1 VRRRLRASREGA
13 RDVTLA
19 ELQVDEALLL
29 RMSGA
34 GPRYTSY
41 PTAPEWKPFTSED
54 ARAALTRAAAKRDTP
69 LSLYVHLPFCARMCL
84 FCGCTVEITR
94 RPDKVTSYLN
104 ALELEVERTADAL
117 GGRNKVMQIHWGGG
131 TPTHLAPAELA
142 RLFEILTKRFEVL
155 PGAEISIEVHPHVT
169 TFEQIDVLVACGFN
183 RISMGVQDLDPHV
196 QEVIARDQTTEE
208 TEALVEYCR
217 AKGMSGGVNL
227 DLMYGLPE
235 QTEATF
241 AATLQTIA
249 RIRPDRLAVYGYAHV
264 PWLKKHQTA
273 LEPYRMPTPPE
284 RARLFFV
291 AIEQLSKFGYEVIGI
306 DHFALRSD
314 PLFKALEDGTLHR
327 NFMGYTTHPADEML
341 AFGMSAIA
349 DVGGAFIQ
357 NDHDTRSYEERIRS
371 GDFAALR
378 GIVRSAEDDLRR
390 GAIQALM
397 CGMRLD
403 FDELGRE
410 FGRGDLAQ
418 HFARE
423 LEELKPLEAQ
433 GFCSLDP
440 RGVTVHPKGRLF
452 LRHLAMVFDEYLR
465 RSKPE
470 GPRFSKT
477 I

>member
-1 VRRRLRASREGA
+1 MSFA
-13 RDVTLA
+13 DLA
-19 ELQVDEALLL
+19 VDEALLL

-41 PTAPEWKPFTSED
+41 PTAPEWKPFTSAD
-54 ARAALTRAAAKRDTP
+54 ARAALERAALRANEP
-69 LSLYVHLPFCARMCL
+69 LSIYVHLPFCARMCL
-84 FCGCTVEITR
+84 FCGCSVEITR
-94 RPDKVTSYLN
+94 RPDKVASYLD
-104 ALELEVERTADAL
+104 ALELEVARTADVL
-117 GGRNKVMQIHWGGG
+117 GARNKVLQIHWGGG
-131 TPTHLAPAELA
+131 TPTHLKPAELT
-142 RLFEILTKRFEVL
+142 RLFEILTRRFELL
-155 PGAEISIEVHPHVT
+155 PGAEVSIEVHPHVT
-169 TFEQIDVLVACGFN
+169 TFEQIDALVACGFN

-208 TEALVEYCR
+208 TEALVAYCR
-217 AKGMSGGVNL
+217 AKGMRGGVNL

-249 RIRPDRLAVYGYAHV
+249 KIRPDRLAVYGYAHV

-273 LEPYRMPTPPE
+273 LEQYTLPTAPE
-284 RARLFFV
+284 RARLFYV
-291 AIEQLSKFGYEVIGI
+291 AIEQLSQFGYEVIGL

-314 PLFKALEDGTLHR
+314 PLFQALEAGTMHR

-341 AFGMSAIA
+341 AFGMSAIG
-349 DVGGAFIQ
+349 DFGGAFVQ

-371 GDFAALR
+371 GEFATVR

-390 GAIQALM
+390 AAIQAIM
-397 CGMRLD
+397 CRMRLD
-403 FDELGRE
+403 LDELGRE
-410 FGRGDLAQ
+410 FGRSDLAT

-423 LEELKPLEAQ
+423 LEELRPLAEQ
-433 GFCSLDP
+433 GFCALDA
-440 RGVTVHPKGRLF
+440 RGVTVLPKGRLF

-465 RSKPE
+465 KSKPE

>member
-1 VRRRLRASREGA
+1 
-13 RDVTLA
+13 VTLA
-19 ELQVDEALLL
+19 KLDVDEALLL

-41 PTAPEWKPFTSED
+41 PTAPEWKTFESSD
-54 ARAALTRAAAKRDTP
+54 AAAALERAAQRKDEP
-69 LSLYVHLPFCARMCL
+69 LSIYVHLPFCARMCL

-94 RPDKVTSYLN
+94 RADKVTSYLD
-104 ALELEVERTADAL
+104 AIELEVNRTADAL
-117 GGRNKVMQIHWGGG
+117 GGRNKALQIHWGGG
-131 TPTHLAPAELA
+131 TPTHLRPEELE
-142 RLFEILTKRFEVL
+142 RLFRILTSRFEVL

-169 TFEQIDVLVACGFN
+169 TFEQIDTLVGCGFN
-183 RISMGVQDLDPHV
+183 RISMGVQDLDSHV

-217 AKGMSGGVNL
+217 AKGMTGGVNL

-241 AATLQTIA
+241 AATLRTIA

-273 LEPYRMPTPPE
+273 LERYTMPTAPE
-284 RARLFFV
+284 RARLFYV
-291 AIEQLSKFGYEVIGI
+291 AIEQLSQFGYEVIGL
-306 DHFALRSD
+306 DHFALRTD
-314 PLFKALEDGTLHR
+314 PLFKALEAGTMHR

-371 GDFAALR
+371 GKFAAMR
-378 GIVRSAEDDLRR
+378 GLVRSAEDDLRR
-390 GAIQALM
+390 AAIQAIM
-397 CGMRLD
+397 CRMRLD

-410 FGRGDLAQ
+410 VGRDDLAQ

-423 LEELKPLEAQ
+423 LEELRPLEAQ
-433 GFCSLDP
+433 GFCSIDP
-440 RGVTVHPKGRLF
+440 RGVAVKPKGRLF
-452 LRHLAMVFDEYLR
+452 LRHLAMVFDEHLR
-465 RSKPE
+465 KSKPE